1 MTSSL
6 ISWQVHLTSFTCIVG
21 LTLKTNAAASLQEE
35 EGYVVYE
42 NHMSSS
48 YEVGIGPRGSITRD
62 SHFE

>member
-1 MTSSL
+1 MHCRVAALQKKRFLFNKFSL
-6 ISWQVHLTSFTCIVG
+6 INH
-21 LTLKTNAAASLQEE
+21 TNASILQEE
-35 EGYVVYE
+35 GYIVYE